1 MTDTGEDIQHHIG
14 YAYHKLND
22 RRLMWMEYLEG
33 KIEACRQRLQ
43 ESGKHV
49 TTQAQREEPEAPV
62 VEDYEDK
69 TEEAPNGHEEGTE
82 AGGEEFPDEWRK
94 ETGTAGEEEPGPS
107 ADGREQGTET
117 TGEEELW

>member
-1 MTDTGEDIQHHIG
+1 MTDTTGEDIQHHIG

-49 TTQAQREEPEAPV
+49 TTQAQREEPEAAIAEECGDKAGEIPDGRETSEPS
-62 VEDYEDK
+62 VEWEEE
-69 TEEAPNGHEEGTE
+69 TEVT
-82 AGGEEFPDEWRK
+82 
-94 ETGTAGEEEPGPS
+94 GEEEPGPS
-107 ADGREQGTET
+107 TDGREQGTET
-117 TGEEELW
+117 TGEGELW